1 MSLRSDNA
9 LQEPTFKAMKQRLK
23 CVCFRRSNRSSNH
36 EANCF
41 DTVPPK
47 PEVLLTVPLKKAGTE
62 KGEAGSR
69 WTATA
74 KCRIYTGLENL
85 RLVNIGPL
93 GSMPFAAVLL
103 DLAGF
108 DHAGLAGTPR
118 GAQRTIN
125 PFCIP
130 AAIHYRSII
139 IDIMK
144 TLHNIHNYVP
154 FTPQIFGQVFLLLH
168 PPPVFYWNYMW

>member
-69 WTATA
+69 
-74 KCRIYTGLENL
+74 
-85 RLVNIGPL
+85 
-93 GSMPFAAVLL
+93 
-103 DLAGF
+103 
-108 DHAGLAGTPR
+108 
-118 GAQRTIN
+118 
-125 PFCIP
+125 
-130 AAIHYRSII
+130 
-139 IDIMK
+139 
-144 TLHNIHNYVP
+144 
-154 FTPQIFGQVFLLLH
+154 
-168 PPPVFYWNYMW
+168 